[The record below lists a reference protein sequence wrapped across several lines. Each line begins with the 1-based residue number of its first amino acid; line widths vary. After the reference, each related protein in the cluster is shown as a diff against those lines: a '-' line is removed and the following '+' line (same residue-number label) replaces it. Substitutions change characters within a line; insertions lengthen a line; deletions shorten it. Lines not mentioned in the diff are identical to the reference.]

1 MMGRRVPTMSEVKKI
16 ENLKKISRNKDLEG
30 SDWVGWGVQVEIW
43 CQGLRR
49 GEDGDEGS
57 AYEN

>member
-1 MMGRRVPTMSEVKKI
+1 MSEVKQI

>member
-1 MMGRRVPTMSEVKKI
+1 MMGSRVPTSSEVKKI
-16 ENLKKISRNKDLEG
+16 ENFKKLSREG
-30 SDWVGWGVQVEIW
+30 RDWVGWGVQVETW